1 MDSGGSPYDIEYRAA
16 APSDLSPRRCAAP
29 GCKNLTQRSARN
41 GLSETLCKRHVEFR
55 RRHGTHW
62 RRSYTMA
69 ELRPF
74 QTAARRW
81 LKAHRGDHRLE
92 GVVAALDG
100 LLAGSGTA
108 RTAQDVRWAGTEE
121 KVRNALARLHC
132 AGKSGAQLLLIT
144 LTVKA
149 AQAALGPRAN
159 PEFQYVQIAKM
170 AHRLASGTHIRSG
183 IWGDRHIYPRAEGSF
198 MRLLG
203 QTVEDIA
210 GIVVDLEA
218 VREVVAAAG
227 RRDLDAL

>member
-1 MDSGGSPYDIEYRAA
+1 MDSGGSPHDIERRAA
-16 APSDLSPRRCAAP
+16 APSDVSPRRCAAH

-74 QTAARRW
+74 QAAARQW
-81 LKAHRGDHRLE
+81 LKAHQGDQNLAK
-92 GVVAALDG
+92 VVAALDG
-100 LLAGSGTA
+100 LLSGSGMP
-108 RTAQDVRWAGTEE
+108 RSAQDARWAGTEE
-121 KVRNALARLHC
+121 KVRNALARLHH

-149 AQAALGPRAN
+149 TQAVLGPRAD

-170 AHRLASGTHIRSG
+170 AHRLASGTHIRSAF
-183 IWGDRHIYPRAEGSF
+183 WGDRHIYPRAEGSF

-210 GIVVDLEA
+210 GIVADSEA
-218 VREVVAAAG
+218 VREVVEAAG
-227 RRDLDAL
+227 RRER

>member
-1 MDSGGSPYDIEYRAA
+1 MDSAGSRYGIEYRAA

-81 LKAHRGDHRLE
+81 LKARQGDLNLAR
-92 GVVAALDG
+92 VVAALSG
-100 LLAGSGTA
+100 LLAGSGAA
-108 RTAQDVRWAGTEE
+108 RTAQDARWAGTEE
-121 KVRNALARLHC
+121 KVRNAFARLHE
-132 AGKSGAQLLLIT
+132 AGKSGEQLLLIT

-170 AHRLASGTHIRSG
+170 AHRLASGTHVRSALYG
-183 IWGDRHIYPRAEGSF
+183 TYSRYPRAEGAL

-203 QTVEDIA
+203 QTIEDIA
-210 GIVVDLEA
+210 GIVADPEA
-218 VREVVAAAG
+218 VGEVVEAAG
-227 RRDLDAL
+227 RHER

>member
-1 MDSGGSPYDIEYRAA
+1 MDSGASPHDIEHRAT
-16 APSDLSPRRCAAP
+16 APSDLSPRRCAAH

-69 ELRPF
+69 ELGPF

-81 LKAHRGDHRLE
+81 LKAHQADLNLAQ
-92 GVVAALDG
+92 VVAALNG

-108 RTAQDVRWAGTEE
+108 RSAQDARWAGTEE
-121 KVRNALARLHC
+121 KVRNALARLHE
-132 AGKSGAQLLLIT
+132 AGKSGEQLLLIT

-149 AQAALGPRAN
+149 TQSALGPRAN

-170 AHRLASGTHIRSG
+170 AHRLASGTHVRSALYG
-183 IWGDRHIYPRAEGSF
+183 TFSRYPRAEGAF

-203 QTVEDIA
+203 QTIEDIA
-210 GIVVDLEA
+210 GIVADSEA
-218 VREVVAAAG
+218 VREVVEAG
-227 RRDLDAL
+227 GRHER

>member
-1 MDSGGSPYDIEYRAA
+1 MDSGGSPYDIEHRAA
-16 APSDLSPRRCAAP
+16 APSDLPPRRCAAH

-81 LKAHRGDHRLE
+81 LKGRQGDLNLAP
-92 GVVAALDG
+92 VVAALSG
-100 LLAGSGTA
+100 LLAGSGAA
-108 RTAQDVRWAGTEE
+108 RTAQDARWAGTEE
-121 KVRNALARLHC
+121 KVRNALARLHE
-132 AGKSGAQLLLIT
+132 AGKSGEQLLLIT

-170 AHRLASGTHIRSG
+170 AHRLASGTHVRSALYG
-183 IWGDRHIYPRAEGSF
+183 TFSRYPRAEGAF

-203 QTVEDIA
+203 QTIEDIA
-210 GIVVDLEA
+210 GIVADSEA
-218 VREVVAAAG
+218 VREVVEAAG
-227 RRDLDAL
+227 RHER